1 MADKNKRNKRYQL
14 PKNHIVIPLIIY
26 ILVFMFASAVI
37 SLSGDLIATYATKI
51 KALTEVENTAKLAKL
66 YNDAPA
72 DGLDMV
78 FDDINKSG
86 YKVFVTDSD
95 LNVIRND
102 ESTGEITAELI
113 RDKNDEKEHK
123 SIFALLPTSN
133 LKENEFG
140 FFSNAYAESMTENFF
155 LFPDKN
161 DPYLNVD
168 DTIITPNMMNII
180 S

>member
-14 PKNHIVIPLIIY
+14 PKNRIVIPLIIY

-86 YKVFVTDSD
+86 YKVFVTDSK

-102 ESTGEITAELI
+102 ESTGASGDAVCDRQQGESATALPFLVGLWDQKLCILI
-113 RDKNDEKEHK
+113 R
-123 SIFALLPTSN
+123 
-133 LKENEFG
+133 
-140 FFSNAYAESMTENFF
+140 
-155 LFPDKN
+155 
-161 DPYLNVD
+161 
-168 DTIITPNMMNII
+168 NMIK
-180 S
+180 

>member
-14 PKNHIVIPLIIY
+14 PKNRIVIPLIIY

-86 YKVFVTDSD
+86 YKVFVTDSK

-102 ESTGEITAELI
+102 ESTGKITAELI
-113 RDKNDEKEHK
+113 KDENDENICA
-123 SIFALLPTSN
+123 S
-133 LKENEFG
+133 
-140 FFSNAYAESMTENFF
+140 AYEQPQGE
-155 LFPDKN
+155 
-161 DPYLNVD
+161 
-168 DTIITPNMMNII
+168 
-180 S
+180 